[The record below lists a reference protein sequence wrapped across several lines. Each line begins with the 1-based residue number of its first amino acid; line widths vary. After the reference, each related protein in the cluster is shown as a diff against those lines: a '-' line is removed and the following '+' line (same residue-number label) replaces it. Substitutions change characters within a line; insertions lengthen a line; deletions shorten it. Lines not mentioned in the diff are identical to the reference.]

1 MLPIAGKIFLLVLIG
16 ITAYFFTKRAQ
27 YLISLL
33 KLGKPEDRSDN
44 PGERLRFTLGQV
56 LTQACALKNVTG
68 KDLAGI
74 GHMLLFYG
82 FSFFVVSYGF
92 HIAEGFYGKLNPSLF
107 GSLFNNAFF
116 FVLDLAGLVVIV
128 SVIWA
133 AIRRYVVR
141 PERLVPSLEAGII
154 LIVVFVLMILSYLV
168 EGFRL
173 VAEAKPFADW
183 AFMGSAFAQGIV
195 NIGLQAH
202 AHTLFISFWYLHLM
216 IVFGFGVYILYS
228 KHLHVLAA
236 HPNLYF
242 HSTRP
247 KGTLQPIKDFESA
260 ESFGVSKVTDFSWKQ
275 LLDLYACTECGLCS
289 ANCPANISGKPLKP
303 KDVITNL
310 KHNLFENGQKL
321 LTIKE
326 GEEEPSIVGSVVT
339 HDEIWDCTNCMACM
353 EVCPV
358 AIEHVDKLDD
368 MRRYLVL
375 MESNFPAEVQ
385 TVFRNM
391 ENNSNPWGIGM
402 ATRADWAKDL
412 GIKILSEAPGEFDI
426 LYYVGC
432 AGSFDDRYK
441 KVARAMVKIM
451 QAAGINFAI
460 LGTDEK
466 CCGDS
471 ARRIGNEYLFQT
483 MAQEN
488 IEIFKN
494 YNVKK
499 VLATCPHGYNVLKKE
514 YPQFGA
520 KFEVMHHTELILDL
534 IKNGRIKLKGELA
547 KTITLHDS
555 CFLGRYNDIY
565 EPPRQILNSI
575 PQANLVEMER
585 IERTSFCCGAGGGRM
600 WMEELR
606 GKKINEVRTEEA
618 LTKNPDLIA
627 TACPFC
633 LTMFEDGLKAKN
645 ADEKVKVLDIAEFV
659 ANHLVEN

>member
-1 MLPIAGKIFLLVLIG
+1 MLPIAGKIFLLILIG
-16 ITAYFFTKRAQ
+16 ITVYFFTKRAQ

-44 PGERLRFTLGQV
+44 PGERWRFTLGQV
-56 LTQACALKNVTG
+56 LTQACALKNVTT

-74 GHMLLFYG
+74 SHMLLFYG

-92 HIAEGFYGKLNPSLF
+92 HIAEGFYEKLNPSLF
-107 GSLFNNAFF
+107 GAAFNNGFF
-116 FVLDLAGLVVIV
+116 FLLDLAGLVVIV

-133 AIRRYVVR
+133 AIRRYIIR
-141 PERLVPSLEAGII
+141 PERLEPSLEAGVI
-154 LIVVFVLMILSYLV
+154 LLVVFSLMILNFFA

-173 VAEAKPFADW
+173 LADEKPFADW
-183 AFMGSAFAQGIV
+183 AFMGTAFSHGLL
-195 NIGLQAH
+195 NMGLQTH
-202 AHTLFISFWYLHLM
+202 AHTFFYFFWYLHMLV
-216 IVFGFGVYILYS
+216 IFGFGIFILYS
-228 KHLHVLAA
+228 KHLHILAS

-242 HSTRP
+242 HSSRP

-260 ESFGVSKVTDFSWKQ
+260 ESFGVSKITDFSWKH
-275 LLDLYACTECGLCS
+275 LLDLYACTECGQCT
-289 ANCPANISGKPLKP
+289 ANCPASNSGKPLKP
-303 KDVITNL
+303 KDVILNL
-310 KHNLFENGQKL
+310 KHNLFENGKKL
-321 LTIKE
+321 LKKQE

-358 AIEHVDKLDD
+358 AIEHVDKLDE

-412 GIKILSEAPGEFDI
+412 GVKILSEDPSEFDI

-441 KVARAMVKIM
+441 KVSGAMVKIL

-471 ARRIGNEYLFQT
+471 ARRIGNEYLFQM

-488 IEIFKN
+488 IEIFKQ

-499 VLATCPHGYNVLKKE
+499 VLMTCPHGYNALKKE

-520 KFEVMHHTELILDL
+520 EFKVVHHTDFILDL
-534 IKNGRIKLKGELA
+534 IKNGRIKLKGDLA

-565 EPPRQILNSI
+565 ESPRQILKSI
-575 PQANLVEMER
+575 PKTNLVEMER
-585 IERTSFCCGAGGGRM
+585 VKRTSCCCGAGGGRM

-606 GKKINEVRTEEA
+606 GKKINEMRTEEA
-618 LTKNPDLIA
+618 LTQKPDIIA

-645 ADEKVKVLDIAEFV
+645 ADEKVKVSDIAEFV
-659 ANHLVEN
+659 ANQLLEN

>member
-1 MLPIAGKIFLLVLIG
+1 MLPIAGKIFLLLLIG

-44 PGERLRFTLGQV
+44 PGERWRFTLGQV
-56 LTQACALKNVTG
+56 LTQTCALKNVTR
-68 KDLAGI
+68 KDLSGI

-92 HIAEGFYGKLNPSLF
+92 HIAEGLYDKLNPSLL
-107 GSLFNNAFF
+107 GSLFNNGFF
-116 FVLDLAGLVVIV
+116 FLLDLAGLVVMI

-133 AIRRYVVR
+133 AIRRYIIR
-141 PERLVPSLEAGII
+141 PERLEPSLEAGVI
-154 LIVVFVLMILSYLV
+154 LLVVFSLMLLNFLV
-168 EGFRL
+168 EGSRL
-173 VAEAKPFADW
+173 LTEEKPFADW
-183 AFMGSAFAQGIV
+183 VFMGSAFARGIA
-195 NIGLQAH
+195 NMGLQSH
-202 AHTLFISFWYLHLM
+202 AHTLFYFFWYVHM
-216 IVFGFGVYILYS
+216 MVIFGFGIYILYS
-228 KHLHVLAA
+228 KHLHILAA

-242 HSTRP
+242 HSSLP

-260 ESFGVSKVTDFSWKQ
+260 ESFGVSKITDFSWKQ
-275 LLDLYACTECGLCS
+275 LLDLYACTECGQCS
-289 ANCPANISGKPLKP
+289 ANCPANNSGKPLKP
-303 KDVITNL
+303 KDVIINL

-321 LTIKE
+321 LTKKE
-326 GEEEPSIVGSVVT
+326 GEEEPLIVGSVVT

-412 GIKILSEAPGEFDI
+412 GVKVLSEAPGEFDI

-441 KVARAMVKIM
+441 KVSRAMIKIL
-451 QAAGINFAI
+451 QAAGIKFAI

-499 VLATCPHGYNVLKKE
+499 MLATCPHGYNVLKKE

-520 KFEVMHHTELILDL
+520 EFEVVHHTELILDL
-534 IKNGRIKLKGELA
+534 IKNGRVTLKGELA

-555 CFLGRYNDIY
+555 CFLGRYNEIY

-585 IERTSFCCGAGGGRM
+585 IKRTSFCCGAGGGRM

-659 ANHLVEN
+659 ANHLLEN